1 MVKKQSK
8 IKKISKKRISR
19 RNKKIIQKGG
29 NQDLINVISDP
40 DKTPEQITLEVREL
54 VHDTSSKL
62 KDKPID
68 LDKQDEYGR
77 TSLYIASEKGNADV
91 VKLLVDAGAN
101 VNKRDKNE
109 NSPLHI
115 ASYMGHIDVLK
126 VLLSVDNIDVNV
138 REKTGVRPI
147 QFAAGYGHLGA
158 VEALLT
164 HPDINVNGDGNNVHI
179 SKKRLN
185 PLFYALIN
193 NHIDIVKA
201 LIKHPKINLEDGGHH
216 RETALGFA
224 SREGMLDIVIA
235 LLENGADVE
244 SDSEFTK
251 PLCIASENGHVDVV
265 RALLKQGAN
274 HKVICTLQETPL
286 YIASEKGYV
295 DVVNALLEVDSSEDY
310 INKTTVS
317 KMTPLH
323 IASENGHAD
332 VVRSLLCE
340 GAEVNP
346 LDMIGNSP
354 LFFASKNRHADVVN
368 VLLSHPDIRVSAGRR
383 LDGKTVVSV
392 AAEKKGGPDESDE
405 LVERLM
411 HEFILEVPNYGK
423 LQAGKDRTLPEW
435 RKAVERR
442 GLAEVVVKGRS
453 HQPYTVITEDDSG
466 ETKQELV
473 EGKQLPLG
481 FGCRKGAIGEF
492 IGGKRKTK
500 KSKAKKDSK
509 KRSSRRNKT
518 QEGGNQ
524 ELITAADRGNE
535 DDVRKLLMTVD
546 PNFMNSNNVT
556 PLMLASWRGNLNIV
570 RMLLDHGA
578 NVNTPNSNFNPLNE
592 AAISGHIDVVNE
604 LLDRGAD
611 PTWVDMFGLGIL
623 ERVNTE
629 TNNPEMVEL
638 LIRKGILN
646 GYTREHAERDGVLEQ
661 YQERINTEREIA
673 SEVVRDATPM
683 LPLDL
688 GHPRGP
694 IRDFIGGKR
703 KTKRSKAKKGPK
715 NRVSRRNKIQEGGS
729 QELIDAVVR
738 NDTNTVYNIL
748 NTGVNV
754 NYMNYTGSTPLL
766 VAVRRGN
773 LDIVR
778 LLLDYGAM
786 LQAPGSNFNA
796 LKEAAMSGHIH
807 VVNELLDRGANP
819 GWVDMFGKGIVERVN
834 TESRLNLNAVKRMEM
849 VDLLIRKGIP
859 QYTREDAE
867 RDGVLAQYDQI
878 VLERR
883 ALPMVVRDASSLPM
897 DFGHPKGP
905 IGSYFG
911 RHFGHFGGKRKTK
924 RVSRRNKTQEG
935 GSQSLIN
942 AVMRND
948 MDSVYNFLNT
958 PGVDVNYTNNN
969 GVSPLIFASWR
980 GYLNIVRLLLDYGAI
995 VQTPNSNVNA
1005 LGEAAIS
1012 GHIHVVNELLD
1023 RGADPEW
1030 PERVDMF
1037 GKSIVERVKN
1047 NPEMVDLLI
1056 RKGIPRYTRQ
1066 NAERDGVLA
1075 QYDQIYLELRALST
1089 VVRDTTN
1096 LPLNFGNREGPIGS
1110 YFGRFGGK
1118 RKTKRSKAKKGPK
1131 NRVSRR
1137 NKTQAGGTQ
1146 TLINAVVRNDNDMVT
1161 NILKTGVDVN
1171 YTNNNGVTPLIVACR
1186 NGNLDIVR
1194 LLLDYGAMLQAPGS
1208 NFNALKEAAM
1218 SGHIHVV
1225 NELLDRGANP
1235 GWVDMFG
1242 MGIVERVKNNP
1253 EMVYLL
1259 IRKGTPQYTREDAE
1273 RDGVLE
1279 QYNQIIMERRAA
1291 SSVVRQVNP
1300 QLPLDVGYDIRG
1312 YIGGKRKTKR
1322 ISRRNKTQ
1330 AGGDN
1335 ETEDEMLARVQKI
1348 YDEDRDINELNKA
1361 DRKGKT
1367 LLHYASEKGYSSVVE
1382 DLIQYKAVEINK
1394 IRKETGKTALHYASE
1409 NGHWKVVEILLNEDD
1424 IDVNIQDKKGKTALH
1439 YASENGHGKV
1449 VEILFT
1455 ADKYIDVN
1463 IQDKKGKTPLH
1474 YAYDKGDEVAIGELR
1489 IAGAKED
1496 IVDIAGNVPVYYSLI
1511 DHNKVIK
1518 NILSHGDAINAP
1530 SHN

>member
-819 GWVDMFGKGIVERVN
+819 GWVDMFG
-834 TESRLNLNAVKRMEM
+834 
-849 VDLLIRKGIP
+849 
-859 QYTREDAE
+859 
-867 RDGVLAQYDQI
+867 
-878 VLERR
+878 
-883 ALPMVVRDASSLPM
+883 
-897 DFGHPKGP
+897 
-905 IGSYFG
+905 
-911 RHFGHFGGKRKTK
+911 
-924 RVSRRNKTQEG
+924 
-935 GSQSLIN
+935 
-942 AVMRND
+942 
-948 MDSVYNFLNT
+948 
-958 PGVDVNYTNNN
+958 
-969 GVSPLIFASWR
+969 
-980 GYLNIVRLLLDYGAI
+980 
-995 VQTPNSNVNA
+995 
-1005 LGEAAIS
+1005 
-1012 GHIHVVNELLD
+1012 
-1023 RGADPEW
+1023 
-1030 PERVDMF
+1030 
-1037 GKSIVERVKN
+1037 
-1047 NPEMVDLLI
+1047 
-1056 RKGIPRYTRQ
+1056 
-1066 NAERDGVLA
+1066 
-1075 QYDQIYLELRALST
+1075 
-1089 VVRDTTN
+1089 
-1096 LPLNFGNREGPIGS
+1096 
-1110 YFGRFGGK
+1110 
-1118 RKTKRSKAKKGPK
+1118 
-1131 NRVSRR
+1131 
-1137 NKTQAGGTQ
+1137 
-1146 TLINAVVRNDNDMVT
+1146 
-1161 NILKTGVDVN
+1161 
-1171 YTNNNGVTPLIVACR
+1171 
-1186 NGNLDIVR
+1186 
-1194 LLLDYGAMLQAPGS
+1194 
-1208 NFNALKEAAM
+1208 
-1218 SGHIHVV
+1218 
-1225 NELLDRGANP
+1225 
-1235 GWVDMFG
+1235 